1 MLLNKV
7 GLLFNTRLYYG
18 LQPHTFSST
27 RFVLISQ
34 RCRSDCYDDRP
45 MHTYTYILEVQATTR
60 NVRQRR
66 HLKLEVLL
74 FRGFPVLLMLPLPLA
89 RILQYQEKM

>member
-1 MLLNKV
+1 
-7 GLLFNTRLYYG
+7 
-18 LQPHTFSST
+18 
-27 RFVLISQ
+27 
-34 RCRSDCYDDRP
+34 